1 MENMYNDLAKILISK
16 EEIDKRIKELAAK
29 LDEDYCGKRP
39 LMVCILKGSTMFYA
53 DLLRAMTISLEM
65 DFMAISSYGNKTKSS
80 GEVRMIKDLD
90 RSIEGRHLVIV
101 EDIVDSGYTLS
112 YLKNAQFPSP
122 GIGQDMHAFRQ
133 VRMPRSAAR
142 TRLQGF

>member
-1 MENMYNDLAKILISK
+1 MYNDLAKILISK

-80 GEVRMIKDLD
+80 GEVRMITVGITSFIL
-90 RSIEGRHLVIV
+90 SISSFVAATILWIT
-101 EDIVDSGYTLS
+101 SG
-112 YLKNAQFPSP
+112 
-122 GIGQDMHAFRQ
+122 GI
-133 VRMPRSAAR
+133 AR
-142 TRLQGF
+142 